1 MSHSPEN
8 GIPEEYTKP
17 FSEPTDAR
25 ETEAAK
31 KLADAI
37 FILPLTVDDKVNL
50 ILTRAGLKP
59 ASNLDIV
66 ISTRDEEG
74 KKEHINVQQL
84 EEIMDLIKQS
94 GLPHVI
100 AEKQIT
106 DEKSITEDNEE
117 KPYHRERIEVLIA
130 RTTQE
135 LERLQAALES
145 GSDEQIGQALGFPEG
160 AIQAFLGKKPAL
172 DLKSLPEAMLK
183 SDAMLFSSPTL
194 SAENWQEEIE
204 AGQKSSEYIKK
215 ISPEIYQEYRKMML
229 ESNLIEK
236 N

>member
-1 MSHSPEN
+1 MSDRPEN

-100 AEKQIT
+100 AEKQI
-106 DEKSITEDNEE
+106 NEE

-194 SAENWQEEIE
+194 SAENWQEEVRVGKRNGE
-204 AGQKSSEYIKK
+204 FIKK
-215 ISPEIYQEYRKMML
+215 IAPKVYEEYRNVML
-229 ESNLIEK
+229 NSSLFEK
-236 N
+236 G

>member
-17 FSEPTDAR
+17 FSEPADTQ
-25 ETEAAK
+25 ETEATK

-37 FILPLTVDDKVNL
+37 SILPLTVDDKINL
-50 ILTRAGLKP
+50 LLTKAGLKP

-66 ISTRDEEG
+66 ISTRDTEG
-74 KKEHINVQQL
+74 KREHINNQQL
-84 EEIMDLIKQS
+84 EKILSLIRQS

-100 AEKQIT
+100 GEKEVT

-135 LERLQAALES
+135 LERLQAALQS
-145 GSDEQIGQALGFPEG
+145 GSDEQIGEALGFPDG
-160 AIQAFLGKKPAL
+160 AIQAFVGKKPAL
-172 DLKSLPEAMLK
+172 DHKSLSEEMLK